1 MGIVQ
6 RITTSTRGLCARRF
20 IGIVYYIGYKD
31 SEKYWI
37 MCIIFEK
44 IFVEIPDPACIL
56 MESKNLRDGIPYPE

>member
-6 RITTSTRGLCARRF
+6 RITTSTRGTKSRRF

-37 MCIIFEK
+37 ICIILKKYLWGLQAHSLF
-44 IFVEIPDPACIL
+44 
-56 MESKNLRDGIPYPE
+56 